1 MKKYILI
8 FLINFLLINII
19 HSQETFVQEG
29 LASFYANKF
38 EGRTTASGEKYE
50 HDKLTGSHLTLPFG
64 TMVKVTN
71 LENNKSVVVRIND
84 RGPFIKD
91 RIIDVSKSAA
101 EVLDFIEAGLVN
113 VKIEVVENAPEKTEK
128 EEKEKSIQIET
139 KIPEKITAIDNN
151 KNPYYSFNIKKIN
164 PQGYG
169 IQIGSYKE
177 MINLARLS
185 EEVKTKYGKDVI
197 VQVSKVKNEKYYRII
212 LGTFPTKNEAIEF
225 KVNLKKEFSDCY
237 IVTF

>member
-1 MKKYILI
+1 MRKNILI
-8 FLINFLLINII
+8 FLTNFLIINLIQ
-19 HSQETFVQEG
+19 SQEKFVQEG
-29 LASFYANKF
+29 LASYYANKF
-38 EGRTTASGEKYE
+38 EGRTTANGEKYE

-71 LENNKSVVVRIND
+71 LENNKSVIIRIND

-101 EVLDFIEAGLVN
+101 ELLDFIEAGLVN
-113 VKIEVVENAPEKTEK
+113 VKIEVVENAPDKIEEEKK
-128 EEKEKSIQIET
+128 EESIEVET
-139 KIPEKITAIDNN
+139 KIPEKITAIDND

-177 MINLARLS
+177 MVNLARLS

-197 VQVSKVKNEKYYRII
+197 VQVSKIKNEKLYRII
-212 LGTFPTKNEAIEF
+212 LGTFSTKNEALEF
-225 KVNLKKEFSDCY
+225 KENLKKEFSDCY
-237 IVTF
+237 IIAF